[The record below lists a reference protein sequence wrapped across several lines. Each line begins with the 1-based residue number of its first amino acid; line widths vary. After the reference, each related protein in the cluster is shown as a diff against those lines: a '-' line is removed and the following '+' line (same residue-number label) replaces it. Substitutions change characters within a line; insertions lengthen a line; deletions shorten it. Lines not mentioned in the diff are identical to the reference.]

1 MAVAES
7 ESRRWLRAC
16 IDAMNRTRLQVL
28 AFERAGVS
36 EVIEEHRSAIKDRP
50 ELERLL
56 AELRSGDVLVVY
68 KLDRLARSV
77 SQCVRVFED
86 LKNRGIGFSL
96 AH

>member
-7 ESRRWLRAC
+7 SRVVGYARVSTNEQNTA
-16 IDAMNRTRLQVL
+16 AQVL

-77 SQCVRVFED
+77 SQCESV
-86 LKNRGIGFSL
+86 
-96 AH
+96 

>member
-7 ESRRWLRAC
+7 SRVVGYARVSTNEQNTA
-16 IDAMNRTRLQVL
+16 AQVL

-77 SQCVRVFED
+77 SQCVSV
-86 LKNRGIGFSL
+86 
-96 AH
+96 